1 MTELSRE
8 LKGTAL
14 AVNADSRPPR
24 VSVVIPCYN
33 TSDFVAETLKSV
45 YSQTYKDF
53 EVVVVNDGSPDT
65 PQLERAIAPW
75 RTRITYVH
83 TENCGLA
90 GARNNGIRASQG
102 ELIALLDSDDIWEPN
117 YLAVQVRKLD
127 EDPSADIVYPNASI
141 FGDGLRTTEYP
152 RSKGEVTYESLV
164 NETCVV
170 MVSVLARRTALERA
184 GLFDDRL
191 RSCEDFDMWL
201 RCVKSGS
208 RIIYHREP
216 LVRYRR
222 RPGSLSA
229 DEVWMCSSATRVLV
243 KMRDAVPMTD
253 EERRVLESAVLR
265 FEGKRLFFEGKR
277 AFTDGD
283 IPLAIDRLEKSN
295 RYLHTLRVWLILL
308 LIRTMPSFARTA
320 YFWRARV
327 TGE

>member
-1 MTELSRE
+1 LTELSRE
-8 LKGTAL
+8 LKGTTL
-14 AVNADSRPPR
+14 VVNADSRPPR

-33 TSDFVAETLKSV
+33 TSAFVAETLESV

-75 RTRITYVH
+75 RTRISYIQ

-90 GARNNGIRASQG
+90 GARNNGIRASRG
-102 ELIALLDSDDIWEPN
+102 ELIALLDSDDIWEPD

-265 FEGKRLFFEGKR
+265 FEGKKLFFEGKR

-295 RYLHTLRVWLILL
+295 TYLHSLRVWLILL
-308 LIRTMPSFARTA
+308 LIRTVPSIARTA
-320 YFWRARV
+320 YVWRSRV